1 MTVGTTTAGTVTGAA
16 VAPRLRL
23 ALLGV
28 SGMTPELLDGEAPGG
43 PAEHDGAGE
52 YDGALDEEL
61 QLVDDLDF
69 DSVMLL
75 ELKCQLERRFPELGE
90 LSMPE
95 ILPELRTVG
104 SILGLLTRRLAAVG
118 AV

>member
-1 MTVGTTTAGTVTGAA
+1 MTVGTVTAGT

-28 SGMTPELLDGEAPGG
+28 SGMTPDLLDGDAP
-43 PAEHDGAGE
+43 EE

-75 ELKCQLERRFPELGE
+75 ELKCQLEQRFPELGE

>member
-1 MTVGTTTAGTVTGAA
+1 MTAQATTHGTV
-16 VAPRLRL
+16 VPRLRL

-28 SGMTPELLDGEAPGG
+28 SGMTPELLDGDV
-43 PAEHDGAGE
+43 PAACDGE
-52 YDGALDEEL
+52 LDEEL

-75 ELKCQLERRFPELGE
+75 ELKGRLEQRFPELGE

>member
-1 MTVGTTTAGTVTGAA
+1 MTVGTTTVGA

-28 SGMTPELLDGEAPGG
+28 SGVTPELLDGDAP
-43 PAEHDGAGE
+43 EED
-52 YDGALDEEL
+52 DGALDEEL

-75 ELKCQLERRFPELGE
+75 ELKCQLEQRFPELGE

>member
-1 MTVGTTTAGTVTGAA
+1 MTVGTTTVGT

-28 SGMTPELLDGEAPGG
+28 SGVTPELLDGDAP
-43 PAEHDGAGE
+43 EE

-75 ELKCQLERRFPELGE
+75 ELKCQLEQRFPELGE

>member
-1 MTVGTTTAGTVTGAA
+1 MTAGTTTVGTVTVGT

-28 SGMTPELLDGEAPGG
+28 SGMTPELLDGDATEG
-43 PAEHDGAGE
+43 PEE

-104 SILGLLTRRLAAVG
+104 SILGLLTRRLAALG

>member
-1 MTVGTTTAGTVTGAA
+1 MTAGTTA
-16 VAPRLRL
+16 VGTVVPRLRL

-28 SGMTPELLDGEAPGG
+28 SGMTPELLDG
-43 PAEHDGAGE
+43 DGAEE
-52 YDGALDEEL
+52 YDGELDEEL

-75 ELKCQLERRFPELGE
+75 ELKFQLERRFPELGE

-95 ILPELRTVG
+95 ILAELRTVG
-104 SILGLLTRRLAAVG
+104 SILGLLTRRLAVIG
-118 AV
+118 TV